1 MFPHLGLEKINS
13 VVVEKKGEFEAI
25 MEALLVLSS
34 TSPPPQETPQAAS
47 ERFSEK
53 ERQEVVAQLLEL
65 FPGVAFSAIEEA
77 LRKSGDDIEAAINA
91 LLVLDDGNEEET
103 GDGTED
109 EGGCPSLM
117 EVCLEALRRDW
128 RGMTPEMLQ
137 LDSTI
142 QERIMDYMWSHGAF
156 EGKLLSC
163 FFFFFPL
170 TLFAID
176 TRTEREEAEFADL
189 TATFDSF
196 LSDDFDDLW
205 SEDDKAIDFNAMD
218 EEAQLSLDAEMA
230 RMLARMEAKTNR
242 ELSAIEESDR
252 RLAKALQ
259 EAEEK
264 AFAGSSLLDEEEKLM
279 ITQRRKEKEEE
290 LSKRLIESLLFEDE
304 QDRIQL
310 AEERKRAQEKPPE
323 PQIQPAPVRSTTTPT
338 EKLAGWERVADERK
352 EAERQELERLQRVR
366 IMEDSLL
373 NSDQLVQREI
383 NSLMQRIEEAEIKYS
398 FEASD
403 EGLATTFLGLEGL
416 GELKQVLRRYAYV
429 RLKRVIKPEL
439 RERFERQWLSYKRQ
453 YGGGSNLAAPTYTLI
468 ISKLFSLLYL

>member
-1 MFPHLGLEKINS
+1 MDDSELGADGVGGGSGVGGLPQIPEKVPGPRKRRAAEHL
-13 VVVEKKGEFEAI
+13 
-25 MEALLVLSS
+25 
-34 TSPPPQETPQAAS
+34 T
-47 ERFSEK
+47 
-53 ERQEVVAQLLEL
+53 
-65 FPGVAFSAIEEA
+65 
-77 LRKSGDDIEAAINA
+77 
-91 LLVLDDGNEEET
+91 
-103 GDGTED
+103 
-109 EGGCPSLM
+109 
-117 EVCLEALRRDW
+117 RR
-128 RGMTPEMLQ
+128 
-137 LDSTI
+137 
-142 QERIMDYMWSHGAF
+142 
-156 EGKLLSC
+156 
-163 FFFFFPL
+163 
-170 TLFAID
+170 
-176 TRTEREEAEFADL
+176 
-189 TATFDSF
+189 
-196 LSDDFDDLW
+196 
-205 SEDDKAIDFNAMD
+205 
-218 EEAQLSLDAEMA
+218 
-230 RMLARMEAKTNR
+230 R
-242 ELSAIEESDR
+242 ELLWELAAMHHKSA
-252 RLAKALQ
+252 
-259 EAEEK
+259 
-264 AFAGSSLLDEEEKLM
+264 
-279 ITQRRKEKEEE
+279 KEKEEE

-398 FEASD
+398 VEASD

>member
-1 MFPHLGLEKINS
+1 
-13 VVVEKKGEFEAI
+13 
-25 MEALLVLSS
+25 LLFFL
-34 TSPPPQETPQAAS
+34 
-47 ERFSEK
+47 
-53 ERQEVVAQLLEL
+53 L
-65 FPGVAFSAIEEA
+65 FPNIICS
-77 LRKSGDDIEAAINA
+77 
-91 LLVLDDGNEEET
+91 
-103 GDGTED
+103 
-109 EGGCPSLM
+109 
-117 EVCLEALRRDW
+117 
-128 RGMTPEMLQ
+128 
-137 LDSTI
+137 
-142 QERIMDYMWSHGAF
+142 
-156 EGKLLSC
+156 
-163 FFFFFPL
+163 
-170 TLFAID
+170 ID

-205 SEDDKAIDFNAMD
+205 SEDDKSIDFNAMD

-264 AFAGSSLLDEEEKLM
+264 AFAGSSTLLHEEEKLM

-304 QDRIQL
+304 QDRRQL
-310 AEERKRAQEKPPE
+310 AEERKRAQETPPE
-323 PQIQPAPVRSTTTPT
+323 PQIQPAPVKSTATPT
-338 EKLAGWERVADERK
+338 EKLSGWERVALERE
-352 EAERQELERLQRVR
+352 EAKRQELERLQRVR
-366 IMEDSLL
+366 KMEDSLL
-373 NSDQLVQREI
+373 NSDQLVQREFD
-383 NSLMQRIEEAEIKYS
+383 SLMQRIEEAESKYA

-416 GELKQVLRRYAYV
+416 GELKNVLRRYAYV

-453 YGGGSNLAAPTYTLI
+453 YGGGSALAAPTYALI
-468 ISKLFSLLYL
+468 IAKLFL